1 MALLSSKQLLLIGM
15 TLGLLN
21 TVCAV
26 SFEVKDEKNTTCIKA
41 ELSANFSVQFEQ
53 SDKNMSI
60 AMIVLPEDAKVGNL
74 STCGNTTT
82 DPLLVI
88 VFGAGHELG
97 INFSSNSSTYMV
109 KTLVVTFNL
118 SDSTVFPNSSSKG
131 QVSYSTN
138 SVDIQAPLNTT
149 YRCMSIQRV
158 MLKNVNITF
167 SNVRLEAYL
176 HSSNFSKEE
185 NVCSADIPTTA
196 APKTTQATTPSPT
209 TAPLPNPTPKTYNV
223 TNANGTCLLAKMGLQ
238 LNITFTP
245 PSENKTES
253 LLLNIQPNK
262 TTATGSCGS
271 QDASLVLSD
280 GSVTTLTFM
289 FMLNNTL
296 KKFFLSGV
304 TVDTIVNAAEKK
316 FHAENNSLSYLR
328 ASFGKSYTCKAEQT
342 LLVSSDF
349 SVNAF
354 DLQIQPFGVHDG
366 QFSAVE
372 ECQLDEDNML
382 IPIIVGAAL
391 AGLVLIV
398 LIAYLIG
405 RKRSHAGYQT
415 I

>member
-1 MALLSSKQLLLIGM
+1 MSDNSIHINEKLFLSRDFTFTKQHIFSHRYASSLGSNTTFFFFFLLL
-15 TLGLLN
+15 LLLLL
-21 TVCAV
+21 
-26 SFEVKDEKNTTCIKA
+26 FPP
-41 ELSANFSVQFEQ
+41 
-53 SDKNMSI
+53 MSI

-131 QVSYSTN
+131 SYSTN

-289 FMLNNTL
+289 FMLFLIFFSLHFMLSMTQ
-296 KKFFLSGV
+296 KK
-304 TVDTIVNAAEKK
+304 T
-316 FHAENNSLSYLR
+316 
-328 ASFGKSYTCKAEQT
+328 SFGKSYTCKAEQT

>member
-1 MALLSSKQLLLIGM
+1 
-15 TLGLLN
+15 
-21 TVCAV
+21 
-26 SFEVKDEKNTTCIKA
+26 
-41 ELSANFSVQFEQ
+41 
-53 SDKNMSI
+53 SI
-60 AMIVLPEDAKVGNL
+60 AVIVLPEDAKVGNL

-82 DPLLVI
+82 GPLLVI

-97 INFSSNSSTYMV
+97 INFSSSSSTYMV

-131 QVSYSTN
+131 QVSDSTN

-149 YRCMSIQRV
+149 YHCVSVQHV
-158 MLKNVNITF
+158 MLKNVNISF
-167 SNVRLEAYL
+167 SNMRLEAYL
-176 HSSNFSKEE
+176 HSSNFSKDES
-185 NVCSADIPTTA
+185 VCSADLPSTP
-196 APKTTQATTPSPT
+196 APKTTPATTPSPT

-223 TNANGTCLLAKMGLQ
+223 TNVNGTCLLAKMGLQ
-238 LNITFTP
+238 LNITITP
-245 PSENKTES
+245 PSENK
-253 LLLNIQPNK
+253 
-262 TTATGSCGS
+262 
-271 QDASLVLSD
+271 
-280 GSVTTLTFM
+280 
-289 FMLNNTL
+289 NNTL
-296 KKFFLSGV
+296 KKFFLSGI
-304 TVDTIVNAAEKK
+304 TVDTILNAAEKK

-342 LLVSSDF
+342 LLVSPDF

-354 DLQIQPFGVHDG
+354 DLQIQPFGVHEG

-372 ECQLDEDNML
+372 ECQMDEDNML